1 MNIGKI
7 RNKMKIFIN
16 FLLIF
21 YSFLF
26 FSINVENKINVNEN
40 NFIVNKVKNSELI
53 NELNDLNLKKEDYS
67 RIYLSPNL
75 FSEMYNLE
83 DDGLFAVTDL
93 IKFNLAPFNGYFK
106 YTSKKEFGDEF
117 NIMKGYIN
125 SHYEF
130 INNDFFL
137 DLFKINFLLIAE
149 NELQYLQEN
158 ISQIAKKIKTS
169 YDDLYLI
176 KR

>member
-1 MNIGKI
+1 MVTLLVGNSDGFSEIYDESWQIGI
-7 RNKMKIFIN
+7 SLYISYIV
-16 FLLIF
+16 LVIIILGTT
-21 YSFLF
+21 F
-26 FSINVENKINVNEN
+26 FSVVDAAYHHAK
-40 NFIVNKVKNSELI
+40 
-53 NELNDLNLKKEDYS
+53 
-67 RIYLSPNL
+67 
-75 FSEMYNLE
+75 
-83 DDGLFAVTDL
+83 G
-93 IKFNLAPFNGYFK
+93 
-106 YTSKKEFGDEF
+106 KKEFGDEF

-176 KR
+176 KRKVINYSIHKDNIDKLKTSMKNCKVRTLINGKWINEDSKLDCLLKNKNL